1 MTAISAPAPAPAP
14 RPTKKAPLWAKLL
27 LVIFVLLLIGG
38 AAFGGIVLGKLL
50 GSTEARDVQV
60 VRSIVREEQVIL
72 LTMGLTDN
80 LDERGEGLSVFGW
93 FDLPGT
99 ERQKLIRYD
108 FDAKLGIDGK
118 DVSITAL
125 GDNRYRVSIPEFK
138 FLGYDN
144 PEFSVASENN
154 GLLSWTTPEIDD
166 LDVLEK
172 ELSTKAV
179 ASHIDGA
186 RPLLEEQA
194 RKFYTDILTAV
205 DPDIS
210 VDFTFAPATP
220 VSK

>member
-1 MTAISAPAPAPAP
+1 MTVTSTPTPAPAP
-14 RPTKKAPLWAKLL
+14 RSPKRTPLWARFL
-27 LVIFVLLLIGG
+27 LVLFVLLLIGG
-38 AAFGGIVLGKLL
+38 AAFGGIVVGKLL
-50 GSTEARDVQV
+50 GSAEARDVQV

-108 FDAKLGIDGK
+108 FDAKLGIEGK
-118 DVSITAL
+118 DVEITAL
-125 GDNRYRVSIPEFK
+125 GDNRYRISIPEFK

-144 PEFSVASENN
+144 PEFSVASESN
-154 GLLSWTTPEIDD
+154 GILSWTTPEIDN
-166 LDVLEK
+166 LEVVERK
-172 ELSTKAV
+172 LSDKAV
-179 ASHIDGA
+179 ASHIDGV
-186 RPLLEEQA
+186 RPVLEDQA

-205 DPDIS
+205 DPDIT

-220 VSK
+220 NTK